1 MTRARRMREETSDE
15 TAYEALRDVPPEYLT
30 YTDEGCDL
38 APACLECPLPQCVHD
53 APEMTRYYA
62 NRDRNRE
69 IAARRRAGESVAVLA
84 AEYGVSRRTVYRAVA
99 EADCGDDDHGID

>member
-1 MTRARRMREETSDE
+1 MRADTSDE
-15 TAYEALRDVPPEYLT
+15 TAYEILRDVPPEYLT
-30 YTDEGCDL
+30 YTDEGCEL

-69 IAARRRAGESVAVLA
+69 IARQRLAGVPVAELA
-84 AEYGVSRRTVYRAVA
+84 AKYGVSRRTVYRVTA
-99 EADCGDDDHGID
+99 EYTAEDERHDD